1 MASGT
6 YGPGGSHQTRVPDYV
21 PPKPAPPPPST
32 GGGGAG
38 GGMPSLQD
46 LMAMQAAARQNQLDY
61 ERERIRM
68 LQAEARRAA
77 LQDESMRRYQST
89 PRAQGGGMAIESLG
103 GTTHGGGYGR
113 PAYGGGSSFGVG
125 AFGRGGETK
134 VAGGGLTPG
143 GYAPMSLGGG
153 TAGMLA
159 SLSRYDPGLRD
170 RPTPESSEIVIDR
183 AAAAQRAAERDR
195 RSMESTSPWFQA
207 SLRERLPGG

>member
-125 AFGRGGETK
+125 AFGRGGESK
-134 VAGGGLTPG
+134 IGADVAIGGGHRLASMG
-143 GYAPMSLGGG
+143 GP
-153 TAGMLA
+153 AGMGAQQGLMA
-159 SLSRYDPGLRD
+159 SGLNTRRALLD
-170 RPTPESSEIVIDR
+170 RP
-183 AAAAQRAAERDR
+183 ER
-195 RSMESTSPWFQA
+195 SLFQDEP
-207 SLRERLPGG
+207 RTWKDYYK